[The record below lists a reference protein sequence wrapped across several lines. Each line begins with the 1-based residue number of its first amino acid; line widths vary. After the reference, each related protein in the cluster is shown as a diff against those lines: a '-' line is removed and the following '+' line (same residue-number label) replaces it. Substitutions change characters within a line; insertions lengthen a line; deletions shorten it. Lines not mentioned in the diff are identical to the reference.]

1 MTQPF
6 LGQVQPF
13 AFGFAPRYWAQCNGQ
28 LLSIA
33 QNNALFALL
42 GTTFGGNGV
51 NTFQLPNLQSC
62 VPIHYGT
69 YVGTTYDPG
78 EVGGNET
85 VTLSLSNLPMHNH
98 NFLGTQTAATSI
110 NPTSGSLLAKTAIPS
125 GTALNFY
132 ASDAT
137 TQVLN
142 PASIAPVGGNTAHA
156 NIQPYLAINFCI
168 ALYGIFPSRG

>member
-28 LLSIA
+28 LLSIQ
-33 QNNALFALL
+33 QNTALFALL

-62 VPIHYGT
+62 VPIHYGS
-69 YVGTTYDPG
+69 YVGSSYTPG
-78 EVGGNET
+78 ESAGTET
-85 VTLSLSNLPMHNH
+85 VNLTLSNLPAHNH
-98 NFLGTQTAATSI
+98 NFLGTQAAATAI
-110 NPTSGSLLAKTAIPS
+110 NPTTNSLLAKTAIPS

-132 ASDAT
+132 APDAT

-142 PASIAPVGGNTAHA
+142 NNSISPVGGNQPHT

-168 ALYGIFPSRG
+168 ALYGIFPARS